1 MSFGPPPDTLHP
13 IPNVTRTAFLKSVV
27 KNPAIIVGD
36 YTYYDDPDDPMGFER
51 NVLYHFEFEG
61 DRLIIGRFC
70 QIGAHVRFVMNGGNH
85 RVSGFSTYPF
95 AVFGLGWS
103 GKFAGELEFPHK
115 GDTVVENDVWL
126 GHDALIMPGVK
137 IGDGAVIAAR
147 AVVVDNVPPYA
158 MVAGNPARIVKMRFD
173 PGTIEKLLQIRW
185 WDWDI
190 EKITRNI
197 PAICGADICALE
209 RAQ

>member
-1 MSFGPPPDTLHP
+1 M
-13 IPNVTRTAFLKSVV
+13 
-27 KNPAIIVGD
+27 
-36 YTYYDDPDDPMGFER
+36 
-51 NVLYHFEFEG
+51 
-61 DRLIIGRFC
+61 
-70 QIGAHVRFVMNGGNH
+70 
-85 RVSGFSTYPF
+85 
-95 AVFGLGWS
+95 
-103 GKFAGELEFPHK
+103 
-115 GDTVVENDVWL
+115 VENDVWL

-147 AVVVDNVPPYA
+147 AVVVDNVLPYA

>member
-1 MSFGPPPDTLHP
+1 MSFGPPSDALHP
-13 IPNVTRTAFLKSVV
+13 IPNVKRTVFLKSII

-70 QIGAHVRFVMNGGNH
+70 QIGAGVRFVMNGGNH

-95 AVFGLGWS
+95 AIFGQGWS
-103 GKFAGELEFPHK
+103 EKFAGELEFPHK
-115 GDTVVENDVWL
+115 GDTVVGNDVWL
-126 GHDALIMPGVK
+126 GYEALILPGVK
-137 IGDGAVIAAR
+137 IGEGAIIAAGS
-147 AVVVDNVPPYA
+147 VVAEDVPPYA
-158 MVAGNPARIVKMRFD
+158 VVAGNPARIVKMRFD
-173 PGTIEKLLQIRW
+173 ARTVEKLLQIRW
-185 WDWDI
+185 WDWDV

-197 PAICGADICALE
+197 PAICGADIAALE
-209 RAQ
+209 AAQ